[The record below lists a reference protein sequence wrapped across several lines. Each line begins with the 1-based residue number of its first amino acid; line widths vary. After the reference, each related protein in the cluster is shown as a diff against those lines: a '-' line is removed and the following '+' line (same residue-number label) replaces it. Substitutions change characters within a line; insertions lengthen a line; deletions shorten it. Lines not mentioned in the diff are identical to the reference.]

1 MIDKKTKKA
10 LGLIDLDTVMNGSL
24 LYDFGDALRL
34 GASLAKEDETDLSKV
49 GINFKM
55 FRAFSKGY
63 LKELKG
69 IIKDEEIKHLL
80 DGYFL
85 MCFEVGLRFLTDYI
99 DGDNYF
105 VLNSTQKQT
114 RPNINLERARN
125 QLKLSDEVLINKKKL
140 TDILNEVLRE
150 LKYHIV
156 LEF

>member
-1 MIDKKTKKA
+1 
-10 LGLIDLDTVMNGSL
+10 
-24 LYDFGDALRL
+24 
-34 GASLAKEDETDLSKV
+34 
-49 GINFKM
+49 
-55 FRAFSKGY
+55 
-63 LKELKG
+63 
-69 IIKDEEIKHLL
+69 
-80 DGYFL
+80 

-125 QLKLSDEVLINKKKL
+125 QLKLSEEVLINKKKL